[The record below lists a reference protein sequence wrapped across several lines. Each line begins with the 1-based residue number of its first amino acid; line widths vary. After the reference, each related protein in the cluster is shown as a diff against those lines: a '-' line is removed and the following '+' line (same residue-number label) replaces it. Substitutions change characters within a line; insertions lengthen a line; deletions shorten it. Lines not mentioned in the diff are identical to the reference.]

1 MLRSRLSSEI
11 KFLWLLILKVTYDL
25 EPKAKVIR
33 SLILKHTW
41 VCHITC
47 FSGTRPKESVQHI
60 FNYSSKRCSQLRLV
74 WLRHKLCVCLLLFKL
89 HPEQLNYSIA
99 LHHHN
104 GQTAS
109 SPQTALLQALILGQM
124 RSKIQKLICR
134 QFFTVDVVDNIKQS
148 FYSKHL
154 LYFFKEK

>member
-1 MLRSRLSSEI
+1 MSHN
-11 KFLWLLILKVTYDL
+11 LLFWNT
-25 EPKAKVIR
+25 
-33 SLILKHTW
+33 
-41 VCHITC
+41 
-47 FSGTRPKESVQHI
+47 PKESVQYI

-74 WLRHKLCVCLLLFKL
+74 WLRHKLRVCLLLFKL

-154 LYFFKEK
+154 LYFFKKKITLIRLLSNSLLLTLPMLWVNLSL